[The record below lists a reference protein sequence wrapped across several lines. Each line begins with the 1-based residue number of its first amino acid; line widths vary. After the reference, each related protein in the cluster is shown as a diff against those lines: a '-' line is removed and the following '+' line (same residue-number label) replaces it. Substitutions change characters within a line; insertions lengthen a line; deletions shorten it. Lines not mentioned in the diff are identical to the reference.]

1 MKITIRK
8 RIVRDFDAKLC
19 STSFYQARSK
29 MKRFEGDDKYQDAAE
44 RRGPK
49 GKPMAATLDEAETI
63 CKDYFSQ
70 GCKEALSIFEVVDT
84 KAYEHGYNIVRGDE
98 SKSGRR
104 LVGQCRVKFVKVV
117 QVA

>member
-1 MKITIRK
+1 
-8 RIVRDFDAKLC
+8 
-19 STSFYQARSK
+19 

-49 GKPMAATLDEAETI
+49 GKPMAATLDEAESI

-84 KAYEHGYNIVRGDE
+84 KAYEHGFSIVRGDE
-98 SKSGRR
+98 SASGRR
-104 LVGQCRVKFVKVV
+104 FVGQCKVKFVKVV
-117 QVA
+117 HEYGPE